1 MNVSLRLPRV
11 VVALGLSAVALLGA
25 ACSSNDPAA
34 PLAPFEPQINNIADN
49 FEFQATG
56 VTDVTWTFT
65 YTWSN
70 SGTAASINQSTTVD
84 AGTAIVTVYD
94 AVGTQVYAQSL
105 SANGTFDTSAGVAGN
120 WTVKVAFAN
129 YDGTVNFR
137 AQKK

>member
-25 ACSSNDPAA
+25 ACSSDNPAA
-34 PLAPFEPQINNIADN
+34 PLAPFEPQINNIADK

-56 VTDVTWTFT
+56 VTNVTWTYN

-70 SGTAASINQSTTVD
+70 SGTAASMDQSTTID
-84 AGTAIVTVYD
+84 AGTAVVTVYD
-94 AVGTQVYAQSL
+94 AVGTQVYSQSL
-105 SANGTFDTSAGVAGN
+105 SANGTFDTGTGVAGN
-120 WTVKVAFAN
+120 WTVKVAFVN

>member
-1 MNVSLRLPRV
+1 MKLSHRLPRAV
-11 VVALGLSAVALLGA
+11 PVLALSALALIGA
-25 ACSSNDPAA
+25 ACSDSPAA

-70 SGTAASINQSTTVD
+70 SGTAASINQSTTVA
-84 AGTAIVTVYD
+84 AGAAVVTVYD
-94 AVGTQVYAQSL
+94 AVGTQVYSQSL
-105 SANGTFDTSAGVAGN
+105 SANGTFPTTAGVAGN
-120 WTVKVAFAN
+120 WTIKVVFTT

-137 AQKK
+137 AQKA

>member
-1 MNVSLRLPRV
+1 MKTSIRWHRAIA
-11 VVALGLSAVALLGA
+11 ALALLMTALLGS
-25 ACSSNDPAA
+25 ACSDSPAAA

-70 SGTAASINQSTTVD
+70 SGTMASVDQSTTVG
-84 AGTAIVTVYD
+84 AGSAVVTVYD
-94 AVGTQVYAQSL
+94 AVGTQVYTQSL

-120 WTVKVAFAN
+120 WTVKVAFVN
-129 YDGTVNFR
+129 CDGTVNFR
-137 AQKK
+137 VQKK